1 MNNTP
6 EISPEL
12 RAIDLVRADI
22 DAMALQDLEAHG
34 ADVLDTIAAL
44 NGYINGGLPMSH
56 AALLNAA
63 RQNRRLCLH
72 MARVRDLI
80 QARKAAYAMVQG
92 VLSTSAPGL
101 SGMPAMGRRSPV
113 VRPLTSADNAAS
125 GHFDFLSNTAQR
137 SGSKKRSGGEAKEVP
152 ARPQSG
158 EASLQAKR

>member
-92 VLSTSAPGL
+92 MPSTSAPGL
-101 SGMPAMGRRSPV
+101 TGVPAMGRRSRV

-125 GHFDFLSNTAQR
+125 GHIQILSNDPQGRGA
-137 SGSKKRSGGEAKEVP
+137 KAVCGGEAKEVP
-152 ARPQSG
+152 AHPQSG
-158 EASLQAKR
+158 EASLQA